1 MIIIMKDNHNKNSKE
16 QGRTTMIM
24 MMMYDEYID
33 IDKAADHRS
42 WVDHHSTK
50 AEDEDDDSSV
60 GMDSSE
66 WW

>member
-1 MIIIMKDNHNKNSKE
+1 MIIIMKDNHNKNNKE

-33 IDKAADHRS
+33 IDKAAGHRS

-50 AEDEDDDSSV
+50 AEDEGDDSSV

-66 WW
+66 